1 MLCGHRASTGLADT
15 VRNKPKAADLFA
27 HCISTGEQADEGIA
41 TRNVTGASL
50 PLSHPFPLSFPP
62 CTAAPWKLL
71 RGTGLPL
78 HPTAAPLLS
87 GRTHG
92 SFQGGNKKKKIKKVK
107 ENMVC
112 FSRKKTKLNKRNDT
126 SSPSPHPVASKPKQT
141 DSLRRKH
148 CLQDISDKKKVV
160 LQTFPS
166 PPSVFTG

>member
-62 CTAAPWKLL
+62 CTAAPLKLL

-92 SFQGGNKKKKIKKVK
+92 SFHGGNKKKKIKKGK
-107 ENMVC
+107 HGLFFEE
-112 FSRKKTKLNKRNDT
+112 KKQ
-126 SSPSPHPVASKPKQT
+126 A
-141 DSLRRKH
+141 
-148 CLQDISDKKKVV
+148 
-160 LQTFPS
+160 
-166 PPSVFTG
+166 